1 MAFIVAKIAYFLSE
15 FMFYLFFLHIFIII
29 SYDFLK
35 FSKKIAKGN
44 HAKII
49 KIEYISNI
57 INGRCKK
64 SLKNQ
69 LIFTS

>member
-1 MAFIVAKIAYFLSE
+1 M
-15 FMFYLFFLHIFIII
+15 FLHIFIII